1 MIICSALKDRN
12 TNVIFSGVRHAD
24 IYEMLHNLDYK
35 IDAIEG
41 FVDNKNNFY
50 NRHEAF
56 MWVQQIGQ
64 LPETVLEYKK
74 EHM

>member
-1 MIICSALKDRN
+1 
-12 TNVIFSGVRHAD
+12 
-24 IYEMLHNLDYK
+24 MLYNLDYK

-41 FVDNKNNFY
+41 FVDNRNNFY

-56 MWVQQIGQ
+56 MWAQQIGQ

-74 EHM
+74 EHMENELYSEDLY